1 MLQLTLYGTLG
12 CHLCEEAEALLAEA
26 LHRQVQSIDLV
37 SVDIADHDEWMA
49 RYGMRIPVLRHA
61 SSGLELDWPFGEAD
75 LDSFLASAARY
86 MP

>member
-1 MLQLTLYGTLG
+1 MLQLTIYGTSG
-12 CHLCEEAEALLAEA
+12 CHLCEEAEA

-75 LDSFLASAARY
+75 LESFIASAARY
-86 MP
+86 TH

>member
-1 MLQLTLYGTLG
+1 MLQLTLYGTSG
-12 CHLCEEAEALLAEA
+12 CHLCEEAEALLGEA
-26 LHRQVQSIDLV
+26 HHPQGESIDLV

-86 MP
+86 TP